1 MSSML
6 SFSSMRLSKLSDF
19 FNMLLMLPIRKE
31 KKLNPI
37 NYALIIIMSTYLK
50 NHAEDIFVGGA
61 ACVISIADCG

>member
-50 NHAEDIFVGGA
+50 NHAEDK
-61 ACVISIADCG
+61 SI